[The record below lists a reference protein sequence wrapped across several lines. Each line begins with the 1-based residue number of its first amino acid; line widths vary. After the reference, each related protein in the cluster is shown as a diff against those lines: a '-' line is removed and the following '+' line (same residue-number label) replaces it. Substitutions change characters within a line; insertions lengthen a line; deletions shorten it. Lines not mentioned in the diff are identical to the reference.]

1 MLEFGADRALDQV
14 ISLELVL
21 IHLYLRLMLTNV
33 SLACVHQLLYLLNIS
48 YRRDLL
54 LKIFDKFFCL
64 IFKSLFLP

>member
-1 MLEFGADRALDQV
+1 MLELGADRALDQV

-54 LKIFDKFFCL
+54 LKIFDKFFRL